1 MRLDRVRHAFCS
13 SVILVVAF
21 VVAAPAMAQTP
32 YDGLWNVTIL
42 TKTGSCEATAHYPLT
57 VSDGKIVAARMA
69 FLLGEELYL
78 YYSGYDLAWRKH
90 SIMTTLMCEC
100 FKWAIERG
108 VKVVNLST
116 GKDPSKLRWR
126 GREVMFHNALLM
138 SPTRRGRLISRAY
151 DLLSRQPNLFVRLTE
166 L

>member
-1 MRLDRVRHAFCS
+1 
-13 SVILVVAF
+13 VA
-21 VVAAPAMAQTP
+21 Q
-32 YDGLWNVTIL
+32 L
-42 TKTGSCEATAHYPLT
+42 TAERDQLRIFELE
-57 VSDGKIVAARMA
+57 VDGKIVAARMA

-100 FKWAIERG
+100 FKWAIECG

-126 GREVMFHNALLM
+126 GREVMFHDSLLM
-138 SPTRRGRLISRAY
+138 SPTRRL
-151 DLLSRQPNLFVRLTE
+151 PNICRRPTRDVV
-166 L
+166 